1 MKGMVLKEFGK
12 PLAYEEVP
20 DPKPGPRQVLVESK
34 ANGLCATDL
43 KLIDGLIKSAP
54 LPLMLGHENAGV
66 VVETGSE
73 VESFQ
78 SGDRVV
84 VVAKQ
89 TCGQCRMC
97 RVGHEEMCPNTP
109 GRMGME
115 LDGGFGQYVAAPER
129 NLVKIGDHVS
139 IAGASLI
146 GGTLASPPFTPSAW
160 PGSGSAK
167 PQSSSASVAWAFT
180 RSSF

>member
-12 PLAYEEVP
+12 PLVYEEVP

-43 KLIDGLIKSAP
+43 KLVDGLIKSAP

-66 VVETGSE
+66 VVETGPE
-73 VESFQ
+73 VDSFQ
-78 SGDRVV
+78 PGDRVV

-97 RVGHEEMCPNTP
+97 RVGHEEMCLNTP
-109 GRMGME
+109 GRMGGIPFLNRRVDHTLFQVHLEMKNE
-115 LDGGFGQYVAAPER
+115 ILYRDILIPNQSNADLAVVPLHVTLLSGNDLNRTVA
-129 NLVKIGDHVS
+129 GS
-139 IAGASLI
+139 ICS
-146 GGTLASPPFTPSAW
+146 
-160 PGSGSAK
+160 
-167 PQSSSASVAWAFT
+167 
-180 RSSF
+180 